1 MDFCSILHG
10 LQIAEY
16 SIPVPLISTETN
28 KIYEKIVLE
37 IQKNYMNNTINN
49 ELEDIIDEMIMRL
62 YPLNKEEKDAIRS
75 FSI

>member
-1 MDFCSILHG
+1 
-10 LQIAEY
+10 
-16 SIPVPLISTETN
+16 
-28 KIYEKIVLE
+28 
-37 IQKNYMNNTINN
+37 MNNTINN